1 MDKNTIVGII
11 LVFVVLIGFSYFNQ
25 PSQEEI
31 AAAKK
36 RQDSISLVVSQQKQ
50 QSEEESQKISEQKAK
65 QLVLSNKE
73 TADVSEKND
82 NRYGLFTPLSKGE
95 EKYITLENNLMKI
108 KISNKGGKIVS
119 VEIKNFK
126 TYDSLPLIL
135 FKGKENVFGL
145 NFFSDNK
152 SIKTDNFYFFPSV
165 NTDLVEADGP
175 KVKFGKEG
183 NEEYN
188 KKNGGETKSLAMRL
202 NTGENQYLEYKYTL
216 KHNSYMIGFK
226 VNMVGMENVIS
237 SSRGYVDFNWEQ
249 TAPRLERKSKYGE
262 DRYTNVTYKYLGD
275 DVDKLSSSKSSEKT
289 LQTKIKW
296 ISFKH
301 LFFNTTIIADE
312 SFPNADIKYDYDET
326 SDSILGRFYADI
338 TLPYNN
344 GNEQS
349 FGMKFYFG
357 PNHYS
362 TLKQYNLS
370 MDRLI
375 DLGYSILRPVNRY
388 LIIPVFN
395 LLRTHIANFGIIILL
410 LTLFIKLILFP
421 FTFKSYQSQAKMR
434 ILKPEIDAINEKFGK
449 GQEKGVAKQ
458 QATMALYKR
467 AGVNPMGGC
476 LPMILQMPILFA
488 MFFFFPTSIELRG
501 QSFLWATDLSSYDSI
516 MNLPFNIPMYGDH
529 VSLFCL
535 LMTITTIISTK
546 ISSASSGGS
555 QSVPGMKMMMYF
567 MPLMFL
573 FILNSYPAGLSYYYF
588 LANVITIGQMILSR
602 KLIDEDKIREKLN
615 SNKNKPMKKS
625 KFQLRMEKM
634 AKQRGVQMPKK

>member
-11 LVFVVLIGFSYFNQ
+11 LVFVVLIGFSYLNQ

-36 RQDSISLVVSQQKQ
+36 RQDSIALVVSQQKKQ
-50 QSEEESQKISEQKAK
+50 LEESQKISEQKEK

-73 TADVSEKND
+73 TEDVSDNND
-82 NRYGLFTPLSKGE
+82 NRFGLFTPFVKGE
-95 EKYITLENNLMKI
+95 EKFITLENNLMKI

-119 VEIKNFK
+119 VEIKNFQ
-126 TYDSLPLIL
+126 TYDSLPLML
-135 FKGKENVFGL
+135 FQGKDNVFGL

-152 SIKTDNFYFFPSV
+152 SIKTDNFYFVPSED
-165 NTDLVEADGP
+165 TDLIEADGP
-175 KVKFGKEG
+175 KVKYGKEG

-188 KKNGGETKSLAMRL
+188 KKNAGETKSLAMRL
-202 NTGENQYLEYKYTL
+202 TTGDNQYIEYKYTL
-216 KHNSYMIGFK
+216 KHNSYMVGFK
-226 VNMVGMENVIS
+226 VNMVGMGDVIS
-237 SSRGYVDFNWEQ
+237 TNMDYVDFNWEQ

-275 DVDKLSSSKSSEKT
+275 DVDKLSASKSSEKT
-289 LQTKIKW
+289 LRTKVKW

-301 LFFNTTIIADE
+301 LFFNSTIIADE
-312 SFPNADIKYDYDET
+312 SFPSADVKFDYDEN
-326 SDSILGRFYADI
+326 SDSKLGRFSADI
-338 TLPYNN
+338 AFPYSTAMN
-344 GNEQS
+344 QS

-362 TLKQYNLS
+362 TLKQYDLS

-410 LTLFIKLILFP
+410 LTLFIKIILFP

-434 ILKPEIDAINEKFGK
+434 VLKPEIDAINEKYGK
-449 GQEKGVAKQ
+449 GQDKAVAKQ

-476 LPMILQMPILFA
+476 LPMLLQMPILFA

-501 QSFLWATDLSSYDSI
+501 QSFLWASDLSSYDSI
-516 MNLPFNIPMYGDH
+516 LNLPFNIPMYGDH

-546 ISSASSGGS
+546 ISSSSSGGS

-588 LANVITIGQMILSR
+588 LANIITIGQMILSR

-615 SNKNKPMKKS
+615 SNKKKPMKKS

-634 AKQRGVQMPKK
+634 AKERGVQMPKR